1 MSGDVW
7 IFKDAKVM
15 TELSSKAGPSAATLR
30 ALKRVAAGEQPTTA
44 AKAEGINPSTLF
56 RALAKR
62 RPPKLYLIVDK
73 RPEGIDA
80 WIEDQNYRQR
90 VPDVTFATVADLQA
104 ALPGLLAKC

>member
-1 MSGDVW
+1 MVSMEQV
-7 IFKDAKVM
+7 
-15 TELSSKAGPSAATLR
+15 SKAGPSEATLR
-30 ALKRVAAGEQPTTA
+30 ALQRVTSGERPTSA

-62 RPPKLYLIVDK
+62 RPQKLYLVIDK
-73 RPEGIDA
+73 KPDAIDA

-90 VPDVTFATVADLQA
+90 VPDVTFASIADLQA